1 MVLTSQLIMAHLGHP
16 VKLVNTFGELN
27 GTLFAFGTETLQ
39 LTSDGHSFRLSEWAV
54 FTEKPPAP
62 LPTKPGAV
70 ISGGGHVS
78 ILGKNGQWRAD
89 DTLGGVSDEGIR
101 EYFPEFVVMR
111 PEAEVAAEFGAELIK
126 FFSRV
131 GGGFTSYE
139 NDVKLLVAE
148 WAAR

>member
-62 LPTKPGAV
+62 LPIKPGAV

-89 DTLGGVSDEGIR
+89 DTLGGVSEEGIR
-101 EYFPEFVVMR
+101 QYFPEFVVMR
-111 PEAEVAAEFGAELIK
+111 PESEVAAEVCAEILAA
-126 FFSRV
+126 FDDVDGDNTVV
-131 GGGFTSYE
+131 G
-139 NDVKLLVAE
+139 DVRMVAAR